1 MDHTKLRTTL
11 TISAALLVACAA
23 HTANASDIV
32 VTKSP
37 STGNRF
43 YLGVDAGSVSYS
55 EMDDSSVQFGVY
67 GGFAANDVVGVE
79 IGWTKFGEA
88 TKSGTKADTDIFH
101 GNVLGHIPLATN
113 ISAFGKVGLANWNYE
128 FTDSSAAK
136 TKTNGVDLTFGIGA
150 DYQITDRA
158 GMRIG
163 FDFYSVDPEIAPG
176 DKRSERLT
184 AFSIG
189 LRVNL

>member
-1 MDHTKLRTTL
+1 MNTIIRHRTLAAT
-11 TISAALLVACAA
+11 AALLVACAS
-23 HTANASDIV
+23 TANASDIV

-37 STGNRF
+37 STSNRF

-55 EMDDSSVQFGVY
+55 EMNDAAVQFNIY
-67 GGFAANDVVGVE
+67 GGFAANEVIGVE
-79 IGWTKFGEA
+79 VGWTKFGEV
-88 TKSGTKADTDIFH
+88 TKSSTKANTDIFH

-113 ISAFGKVGLANWNYE
+113 VSAFGKVGLANWNYE
-128 FTDSSAAK
+128 FTDSSNAK

-158 GMRIG
+158 GMRVG

>member
-1 MDHTKLRTTL
+1 MGKTKLRVAL
-11 TISAALLVACAA
+11 TVLFFVSASNAS
-23 HTANASDIV
+23 ASDIV

-37 STGNRF
+37 STQNQF
-43 YLGVDAGSVSYS
+43 YLGVDAGAVSYS

-158 GMRIG
+158 GMRMG
-163 FDFYSVDPEIAPG
+163 FDFYSIDPEIAPG